1 MSSLTSTPIAPKSQD
16 DVPSD
21 PVAEVSTTE
30 LAPIG
35 EADAEKDSASAV
47 GVCVQESFENPAPD
61 IAVRESPSEPPP
73 AEIQKASATSP
84 EDTLKLDD
92 IEPTV
97 DTKQGLE
104 SFTDELGF
112 ETSKTYQKMSGKEPE
127 MESHAAPDGE
137 LGRPEHKRSDS
148 VMRVEVA
155 DMTQLEEDLAELE
168 NVSAPVVVNSAS
180 DAISTPKKSKKSKKK
195 KSSSIVF

>member
-35 EADAEKDSASAV
+35 EADAEKDSVSAV
-47 GVCVQESFENPAPD
+47 EVCVQKSFEKPAPD
-61 IAVRESPSEPPP
+61 IAVRESPSEPP
-73 AEIQKASATSP
+73 P

-104 SFTDELGF
+104 SFTEELGF

-168 NVSAPVVVNSAS
+168 NVSAPVVVINAS
-180 DAISTPKKSKKSKKK
+180 DEISTPKKSKKSKKK